1 MLKYRTINCSV
12 LNLKEDEKLTK
23 LLEFDNENIF
33 YKNAEFAGEILRN
46 GGLVAIPTETVYG
59 LGANAFDREAVK
71 NIFKAKGRPNDNP
84 LIVHVADVGMVE
96 NIVDEI
102 PPKAKVLMDA
112 FWPGPLSIIM
122 KKRDVI
128 PSEVSAGLSTVAV
141 RMPEHKVALEIIKAS
156 GVCVAAPSANTSGRP
171 SPTEAKH
178 VLADLGDKIDAIADG
193 GRCRVGIE
201 STVIDMTQ
209 EIPAI
214 LRPGGITANMIR
226 EVIGEI
232 KAPEIRLKDDDTPKC
247 PGMKYEHYSPEAE
260 VYVIECSKNI
270 RKTAVEEVVNIYG
283 KGKIGILDCSVFNT
297 DTFCHEYIDCGD
309 TSQKYACELFAALRE
324 FDIRKCDTV
333 FALIYFDD
341 QLSDSVRNR
350 LYKAAGNKI
359 IKTDEEK

>member
-1 MLKYRTINCSV
+1 MLKCKMINCNV
-12 LNLKEDEKLTK
+12 FNLKEDEKLTK
-23 LLEFDNENIF
+23 LLKFDNENLF
-33 YKNAEFAGEILRN
+33 CENANAAGEILRK

-84 LIVHVADVGMVE
+84 LIVHVSDVGMVE
-96 NIVDEI
+96 NIVSEI
-102 PPKAKVLMDA
+102 PPKAKMLMNA

-128 PSEVSAGLSTVAV
+128 PSEVSAGLATVAV

-156 GVCVAAPSANTSGRP
+156 GVCIAAPSANTSGRP
-171 SPTEAKH
+171 SPTDAKH

-201 STVIDMTQ
+201 STVIDMTG
-209 EIPAI
+209 EIPVI
-214 LRPGGITANMIR
+214 LRPGGITAKMIK

-270 RKTAVEEVVNIYG
+270 KKAEVEKLVSIYG
-283 KGKIGILDCSVFNT
+283 NEKTGILDCSVFNA
-297 DTFCHEYIDCGD
+297 DTFTYEYIDCGD
-309 TSQKYACELFAALRE
+309 TSEKYACELFAALRE

-341 QLSDSVRNR
+341 ELSDSVRNR

>member
-1 MLKYRTINCSV
+1 MINCNV
-12 LNLKEDEKLTK
+12 LNLKEDENLTK
-23 LLEFDNENIF
+23 LLKFDDEKYF
-33 YKNAEFAGEILRN
+33 YKNAEIAGEILKN
-46 GGLVAIPTETVYG
+46 GGLAAIPTETVYG
-59 LGANAFDREAVK
+59 LGANAFDAEAVK

-84 LIVHVADVGMVE
+84 LIVHVADIQMVE
-96 NIVDEI
+96 KIVTEI
-102 PPKAKVLMDA
+102 PPKAKMLMDA

-122 KKRDVI
+122 KKQDII
-128 PSEVSAGLSTVAV
+128 PDEVSAGLSTVAV

-201 STVIDMTQ
+201 STVIDMTS
-209 EIPAI
+209 PVPVI

-226 EVIGEI
+226 EVIGQI

-247 PGMKYEHYSPEAE
+247 PGMKYQHYSPEAE
-260 VYVIECSKNI
+260 VYVIECAKSIK
-270 RKTAVEEVVNIYG
+270 KSEVEKIIDIYG
-283 KGKIGILDCSVFNT
+283 NGKNGILDCSL
-297 DTFCHEYIDCGD
+297 FCADDFLGEYIDCGD
-309 TSQKYACELFAALRE
+309 TSEKYAGELFAALRE

-333 FALIYFDD
+333 FALICFDD
-341 QLSDSVRNR
+341 ELSDSVRNR

-359 IKTDEEK
+359 IKTEEEK